1 MKKRHS
7 REKKDRDG
15 RSPSPI
21 KTEIGTEKKNG
32 RHVGGGI

>member
-1 MKKRHS
+1 MNR
-7 REKKDRDG
+7 DRAG
-15 RSPSPI
+15 RRKTEMEDHPSPI